1 VTEHAAAAAAA
12 AAAPPAG
19 RPLHTANKLHH
30 FCCCELGHVVHLL
43 FVYFMFYFV
52 FQNKIHMLRHVVD
65 SCDKHRTGLLII
77 ILITNLRQYLRR
89 CRPNTD
95 SVQAL
100 QGASCTPTMLCQSVC
115 PVPCPSLLKTRRS
128 TADAIIKRRRRPLRR
143 YSTV

>member
-1 VTEHAAAAAAA
+1 MTEHAAAAA

-19 RPLHTANKLHH
+19 RPLHTATLLNCETNKLHRL
-30 FCCCELGHVVHLL
+30 CYCELGRVVHLL

-52 FQNKIHMLRHVVD
+52 FQNKIHMLSTVVN

-100 QGASCTPTMLCQSVC
+100 QGASYTPTMLCQSVC
-115 PVPCPSLLKTRRS
+115 PVPCPSRR
-128 TADAIIKRRRRPLRR
+128 DAAQPTQSSNAAAAAVIH
-143 YSTV
+143 